1 MSVGIGVSDILFF
14 VNQTLILY
22 GKCRGAPAE
31 LQAAGRNVEQ
41 MRTALEILG
50 AATEDRQSFVAKMP
64 AV

>member
-1 MSVGIGVSDILFF
+1 MSVGIGVSDILYF

-22 GKCRGAPAE
+22 GQCMGAPAE

-50 AATEDRQSFVAKMP
+50 EAIRDRKSFIAKQP
-64 AV
+64 AM